1 MFHVAD
7 PEGGVAEISRANPT
21 GPLTVNYLFNDAL
34 GSVGTTANSA
44 GTVMSRIYFEPFGK
58 RINAD
63 GTAFAGAPGAV
74 KKGFTGHE
82 HDYEF
87 GLINMRGRVYDPALK
102 RMLTPDP
109 FVSEPVNGQSW
120 NPYSYVL
127 NSPLNLIDP
136 SGYWY

>member
-1 MFHVAD
+1 M
-7 PEGGVAEISRANPT
+7 
-21 GPLTVNYLFNDAL
+21 NYLFNDAL

-102 RMLTPDP
+102 RMDARIRSCLSLSMAKAGIPIAMCSIVRST
-109 FVSEPVNGQSW
+109 
-120 NPYSYVL
+120 
-127 NSPLNLIDP
+127 
-136 SGYWY
+136 